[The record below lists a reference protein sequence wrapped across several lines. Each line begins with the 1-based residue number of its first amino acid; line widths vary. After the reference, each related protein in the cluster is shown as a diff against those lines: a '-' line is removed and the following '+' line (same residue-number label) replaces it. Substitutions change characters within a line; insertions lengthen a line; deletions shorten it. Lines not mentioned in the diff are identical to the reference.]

1 MIDMDELDVKVRLD
15 MAAGLRAI
23 AAEADEGTALG
34 EMERVVCA
42 AWGCPAGLPNM
53 LDALAQAVAP
63 EGMADLLEENERLW
77 RECEALAKEGEGE

>member
-1 MIDMDELDVKVRLD
+1 MMGMDELDVKVRLD

-42 AWGCPAGLPNM
+42 AWGCPAGLPDM
-53 LDALAQAVAP
+53 LYALAQAVAP
-63 EGMADLLEENERLW
+63 EGMADLLAENERLW
-77 RECEALAKEGEGE
+77 RECEALR